1 MPIYKMDGKKDGKQ
15 KYRVRINY
23 VDSAG
28 KSRQIDRVAY
38 GKEEAKDL
46 ERQLTVNLREE
57 TAPKLTVQQ
66 LYDEYI
72 RVKKYEVKETT
83 IDKSQKLLKSYV
95 LPMLGERRIDKLTMS
110 ELQKW
115 KDYLNAQKTSRGKS
129 FSLKYK
135 KNIFGEFR
143 TLLNFAVKMEY
154 IEKNL
159 LSKVGTFKDVSAI
172 KKEMDFY
179 TADEFLKF
187 ISAAREAAETSEQKS
202 GNIYEWSFYM
212 FFMIAFYTGMRK
224 GEIYAL
230 KWTDIDGTTVRITR
244 SITQKLKGGDRET
257 APKNQNSVRNLQ
269 IPKPLIRALKEHRE
283 RCKRI
288 DGFNGDWR
296 ICGGQRCIRDSTL
309 SYRNKK
315 YAGAANVK
323 KIRIH
328 DFRHSHAS
336 LLVNNGI
343 NIKEISRRLGHS
355 NVEITWNTYSHL
367 YPQEEERA
375 LQILNNVA

>member
-244 SITQKLKGGDRET
+244 SITQHTVNR
-257 APKNQNSVRNLQ
+257 
-269 IPKPLIRALKEHRE
+269 
-283 RCKRI
+283 
-288 DGFNGDWR
+288 
-296 ICGGQRCIRDSTL
+296 
-309 SYRNKK
+309 
-315 YAGAANVK
+315 
-323 KIRIH
+323 
-328 DFRHSHAS
+328 
-336 LLVNNGI
+336 LLTI
-343 NIKEISRRLGHS
+343 
-355 NVEITWNTYSHL
+355 
-367 YPQEEERA
+367 
-375 LQILNNVA
+375 